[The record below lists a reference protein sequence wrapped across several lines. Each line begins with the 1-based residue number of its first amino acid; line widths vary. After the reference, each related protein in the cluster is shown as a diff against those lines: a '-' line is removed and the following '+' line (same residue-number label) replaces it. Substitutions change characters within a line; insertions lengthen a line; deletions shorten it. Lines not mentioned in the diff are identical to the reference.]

1 MIGSTTPPPLP
12 RPTTTAL
19 VVAVLYLVVA
29 FCVSPSVADMASQ
42 VCASQLLMGNTST
55 LNSLTVGGIT
65 DVVMAPNGNT
75 LYVANAQYHDV
86 RKVDVTTGAATVAAG
101 VNSQAGWRDTGT
113 GTNVALFNYPYAL
126 AITSTGNTLY
136 IADYNNGRIRKLDLV
151 GTQGVTT
158 IAGGGTGTCVDGVGT
173 SASLTWPAGLALNSN
188 NTVLYFA
195 ERGCH
200 VVRALTLA
208 TGLVRTLIGSPPGS
222 AASGYKDGI
231 GLNVLLNGPTKLV
244 LTADGRTMYV
254 SDSDNQDIRK
264 VIVASKVVTT
274 VFGAWYINTASARV
288 GYSGH
293 VDDFG
298 TYARLST
305 PTGLALS
312 RDQTVLYIAD
322 SNGQSVRA
330 AQLATGQVTTIAGFY
345 GSTGGTEGVGTGAL
359 FNTPHG
365 VALNPANTVM
375 YVAEYT
381 PNRLRKVQLA
391 PIPVTYNVGTTST
404 FAGGGS
410 RYSGGPAR
418 SLNFGSTAL
427 SGIAMSADEQTIY
440 VASYTT
446 GNIQSIK
453 MATGNATLVAG
464 SPAGV
469 QSTAASADGVGAG
482 AGFNSIQ
489 SMAMDRA
496 NGLLY
501 VVENVGRVR
510 QVNPTTLRVVTVVG
524 TYGCASDVDGVG
536 TSACIPHPT
545 DVAVSST
552 GSTLYVRYG
561 MWWFFGCGARR

>member
-1 MIGSTTPPPLP
+1 
-12 RPTTTAL
+12 
-19 VVAVLYLVVA
+19 
-29 FCVSPSVADMASQ
+29 
-42 VCASQLLMGNTST
+42 MGNTST

-65 DVVMAPNGNT
+65 DVVMAPNGKV
-75 LYVANAQYHDV
+75 LYVANALYHDV
-86 RKVDVTTGAATVAAG
+86 RKVNVTTGVATVVAG

-113 GTNVALFNYPYAL
+113 GTNVALFNFPYAL
-126 AITSTGNTLY
+126 AISSTGNTLY
-136 IADYNNGRIRKLDLV
+136 IADYSNNRIRKLDLV

-173 SASLTWPAGLALNSN
+173 SASLSLPSGLALNSN

-208 TGLVRTLIGSPPGS
+208 TGLVRTMIGSPPGS

-231 GLNVLLNGPTKLV
+231 GLNVLLNGPTRLV

-254 SDSDNQDIRK
+254 SDSDNQDIRQ
-264 VIVASKVVTT
+264 VTVASKVVTT

-293 VDDFG
+293 LDDFG
-298 TYARLST
+298 TYARFST
-305 PTGLALS
+305 PMGLALS
-312 RDQTVLYIAD
+312 RDQTVLYITD
-322 SNGQSVRA
+322 YNGQSVRA
-330 AQLATGQVTTIAGFY
+330 AQLVTGQVTTLAGFY
-345 GSTGGTEGVGTGAL
+345 GSPGATNGVGTGAL
-359 FNTPHG
+359 FITPQG
-365 VALNPANTVM
+365 VALNAANTVM
-375 YVAEYT
+375 YVTEYD
-381 PNRLRKVQLA
+381 PDRLRKIQLV

-418 SLNFGSTAL
+418 SLNFGTSML
-427 SGIAMSADEQTIY
+427 SGIAMSADEQTMY
-440 VASYTT
+440 VASYST

-453 MATGNATLVAG
+453 MSTGNATLVAG

-501 VVENVGRVR
+501 VVEMVGRVR
-510 QVNPTTLRVVTVVG
+510 QVNPTTLRVVTIVG
-524 TYGCASDVDGVG
+524 TYNCATDVDGVG

-561 MWWFFGCGARR
+561 TRWMGATPCRPTHTRVDTRHLR